1 MEEGFYLA
9 VSRPA
14 LRLAERARG
23 QMKNYPSLRPRRLCG
38 ENLYFEQES
47 EVMEEITDKEY
58 QNKVQDQMGFQDRDR
73 IAKNV
78 LASWGGHM
86 VFIIAGFILPRYIND
101 HIGQTSLGVWDFSWS
116 IVNYFGLAT
125 LGIGSSVNRYV
136 AKYRAGNDTASLNK
150 AMSSVMCVQILVTV
164 VVFLLAIGSAWLV
177 PSLLANRL
185 NSFVAPVRWVILC
198 LGSSLALEIA
208 FDTYGGVMT
217 GCHRWDLHNF
227 INSFFYGATVA
238 GMIVALSVGG
248 GLVSLSF
255 VYLCGTIFKELTRT
269 WVAYRILPGL
279 RIRLKYAEW
288 SEIKI
293 MFNFGSKAF
302 LISISNRLLYQTN
315 NIIVAAYLGAATLAL
330 YARPIALILNLSG
343 FLARFAFIFT
353 PIASQLEA
361 SGKEDELRK
370 LFYKITQYSACMVLP
385 AILFLIIFG
394 GQVLLVWMGKNY
406 EHGELIT
413 ILAIGHLMTI
423 GNRPVVNLLTGIG
436 AHGRP
441 AVANLLAAVLSVVI
455 CLITV
460 GIFHW
465 GLIGAALSVGFSL
478 IAVDGIFLP
487 IYACKRLNVPT
498 LSFLRDSWLKPT
510 LLAVPLTICLLIIRV
525 LFSQKPVISIL
536 LGLAFGGIIIGITYW
551 KWVVP
556 VAERI
561 KIKKFLSRFRLVRME
576 PSS

>member
-1 MEEGFYLA
+1 
-9 VSRPA
+9 
-14 LRLAERARG
+14 
-23 QMKNYPSLRPRRLCG
+23 
-38 ENLYFEQES
+38 
-47 EVMEEITDKEY
+47 MEEIIDKEC
-58 QNKVQDQMGFQDRDR
+58 QGKIEDHMGFKDQNR
-73 IAKNV
+73 IARNV

-86 VFIIAGFILPRYIND
+86 MFIIAGFILPRYIND
-101 HIGQTSLGVWDFSWS
+101 HIGQASLGVWDFSWS

-136 AKYRAGNDTASLNK
+136 AKYRAENDTASLNR
-150 AMSSVMCVQILVTV
+150 AMSSVMCVQMIVTLII
-164 VVFLLAIGSAWLV
+164 FLAAVISAWLV
-177 PSLLANRL
+177 PKLFANRL
-185 NSFVAPVRWVILC
+185 NDSNAFVRWVILF
-198 LGSSLALEIA
+198 LGTSLAIGVA

-227 INSFFYGATVA
+227 INGFFHGATVA
-238 GMIVALSVGG
+238 GMIVALWFGG

-255 VYLCGTIFKELTRT
+255 VYFCGTICKEVTRA
-269 WVAYRILPGL
+269 WVAYRICPGL
-279 RIRLKYAEW
+279 RIRLRYAKW
-288 SEIKI
+288 SETKI

-315 NIIVAAYLGAATLAL
+315 NIIVAAYFGAAALAL
-330 YARPIALILNLSG
+330 YARPIALILHLSA
-343 FLARFAFIFT
+343 FLSKFAFIFT

-370 LFYKITQYSACMVLP
+370 LFYKITQYSACMALP

-394 GQVLLVWMGKNY
+394 GHVLLVWMGKNY
-406 EHGELIT
+406 EQAELIA

-441 AVANLLAAVLSVVI
+441 AVANLLAAILSVVI

-465 GLIGAALSVGFSL
+465 GLIGAALSVGLSL
-478 IAVDGIFLP
+478 AAVDGMFLP
-487 IYACKRLNVPT
+487 IYACKKLNVPT
-498 LSFLRDSWLKPT
+498 LSFFRNSWLKPI
-510 LLAVPLTICLLIIRV
+510 LLAVPLVICLLIIRV
-525 LFSQKPVISIL
+525 LFSEKPVLAIL

-561 KIKKFLSRFRLVRME
+561 KVKKVLSRFKLARIWA
-576 PSS
+576 SS

>member
-1 MEEGFYLA
+1 MEE
-9 VSRPA
+9 
-14 LRLAERARG
+14 
-23 QMKNYPSLRPRRLCG
+23 N
-38 ENLYFEQES
+38 
-47 EVMEEITDKEY
+47 TDKEY
-58 QNKVQDQMGFQDRDR
+58 QNKVHDQTGSQDRNR
-73 IAKNV
+73 ITRNV

-86 VFIIAGFILPRYIND
+86 VFIIAGFIMPRYIND

-136 AKYRAGNDTASLNK
+136 AKYRAENDAESLNR
-150 AMSSVMCVQILVTV
+150 AMSSVMCVQMLVTV
-164 VVFLLAIGSAWLV
+164 VIFLVAIVSSWLV
-177 PSLLANRL
+177 PSLFANRL
-185 NSFVAPVRWVILC
+185 NNFVTDVRWIILL
-198 LGSSLALEIA
+198 LGTSLALDVA

-227 INSFFYGATVA
+227 INGFFHGATVA

-255 VYLCGTIFKELTRT
+255 VYLCGTICKEVTRA
-269 WVAYRILPGL
+269 WIAYRICPEL
-279 RIRLKYAEW
+279 RIRPKYARW

-315 NIIVAAYLGAATLAL
+315 NIIVAAYFGAAALAL
-330 YARPIALILNLSG
+330 YARPIALILHLSA
-343 FLARFAFIFT
+343 FLSKFAFIFT

-361 SGKEDELRK
+361 SGKEDELRR
-370 LFYKITQYSACMVLP
+370 LFYKITQYSACMALP

-394 GQVLLVWMGKNY
+394 GPVLLVWMGKNY
-406 EHGELIT
+406 EHGELIA

-441 AVANLLAAVLSVVI
+441 AVANLLAAILSVII

-460 GIFHW
+460 GVFHW
-465 GLIGAALSVGFSL
+465 GLIGAALSVGLSL
-478 IAVDGIFLP
+478 TAVDGIFLP
-487 IYACKRLNVPT
+487 IYACKRLNIST
-498 LSFLRDSWLKPT
+498 LSFFRDSWLKPIV
-510 LLAVPLTICLLIIRV
+510 LATPFTICLLIIRV
-525 LFSQKPVISIL
+525 LFSQKPIVVIL
-536 LGLAFGGIIIGITYW
+536 LGLASGGIVIGITYW
-551 KWVVP
+551 KWVIP
-556 VAERI
+556 APERI
-561 KIKKFLSRFRLVRME
+561 KIKKFLRRFRIARMQA
-576 PSS
+576 SS

>member
-1 MEEGFYLA
+1 MEEVTDNEYQ
-9 VSRPA
+9 SRV
-14 LRLAERARG
+14 RG
-23 QMKNYPSLRPRRLCG
+23 QM
-38 ENLYFEQES
+38 EFE
-47 EVMEEITDKEY
+47 
-58 QNKVQDQMGFQDRDR
+58 DRNR
-73 IAKNV
+73 IVRNV

-86 VFIIAGFILPRYIND
+86 LFIIAGFILPRYIND
-101 HIGQTSLGVWDFSWS
+101 HIGQTPLGVWDFSWS

-136 AKYRAGNDTASLNK
+136 AKYRAENDAAALNR
-150 AMSSVMCVQILVTV
+150 AMSSVMCVQMV
-164 VVFLLAIGSAWLV
+164 VAVIIFLLTFVSAWLV
-177 PSLLANRL
+177 PALFASRL
-185 NSFVAPVRWVILC
+185 NSFAADVRWVILF
-198 LGSSLALEIA
+198 LGTSLAVEVA

-227 INSFFYGATVA
+227 INGFSYGTTVA
-238 GMIVALSVGG
+238 GMIIALSVGG

-255 VYLCGTIFKELTRT
+255 VYLCGTICKELTRA
-269 WVAYRILPGL
+269 WVAYRICPEL

-293 MFNFGSKAF
+293 MFNFGSKSF
-302 LISISNRLLYQTN
+302 LIAISGRLLYQTN
-315 NIIVAAYLGAATLAL
+315 NIIVAAYFGAAALAL
-330 YARPIALILNLSG
+330 YARPIALVLNLSA
-343 FLARFAFIFT
+343 FLSKFAFIFT

-370 LFYKITQYSACMVLP
+370 LFYKITQYSVCMAFP

-406 EHGELIT
+406 EQAELIA

-441 AVANLLAAVLSVVI
+441 AVANLLAAILSVII

-460 GIFHW
+460 GILHW
-465 GLIGAALSVGFSL
+465 GLIGAALSVGLSL
-478 IAVDGIFLP
+478 MAVDGMFLP
-487 IYACKRLNVPT
+487 LYACKRLNVPT
-498 LSFLRDSWLKPT
+498 LSFFRDSWLKPI
-510 LLAVPLTICLLIIRV
+510 LLAIPLIICLLAIRA
-525 LFSQKPVISIL
+525 LFSQKPVTAIL
-536 LGLAFGGIIIGITYW
+536 LGLASGGIVIGITYW

-556 VAERI
+556 APERI
-561 KIKKFLSRFRLVRME
+561 KIKAFLSRFRLARIQA
-576 PSS
+576 SS

>member
-1 MEEGFYLA
+1 
-9 VSRPA
+9 
-14 LRLAERARG
+14 
-23 QMKNYPSLRPRRLCG
+23 
-38 ENLYFEQES
+38 
-47 EVMEEITDKEY
+47 MEEITDKEY
-58 QNKVQDQMGFQDRDR
+58 QNKIHDQTGFQDRNR
-73 IAKNV
+73 IAINV

-101 HIGQTSLGVWDFSWS
+101 HIGQTPLGVWDFSWS

-136 AKYRAGNDTASLNK
+136 AKYRAENDTASLNR
-150 AMSSVMCVQILVTV
+150 AMSSVMCVQMLMTLII
-164 VVFLLAIGSAWLV
+164 FLAAVISTWLV
-177 PSLLANRL
+177 PKLFENRL
-185 NSFVAPVRWVILC
+185 DNFITSVGWVILF
-198 LGSSLALEIA
+198 LGTSLALEVA

-227 INSFFYGATVA
+227 INGFFYGTTVA
-238 GMIVALSVGG
+238 GMIIALSFGG

-255 VYLCGTIFKELTRT
+255 VYLCGTICKELTRA
-269 WVAYRILPGL
+269 WVTYRICPEL

-293 MFNFGSKAF
+293 MFNFGSKSF
-302 LISISNRLLYQTN
+302 LMAISGRLLYQTN
-315 NIIVAAYLGAATLAL
+315 NIIVAAYLGAASLAL
-330 YARPIALILNLSG
+330 YARPVALILHLSA
-343 FLARFAFIFT
+343 FLSKFAFIFT

-361 SGKEDELRK
+361 SGKEDELRR
-370 LFYKITQYSACMVLP
+370 LFYKITQYSACMALP

-406 EHGELIT
+406 EQAELIA

-441 AVANLLAAVLSVVI
+441 AVANLLAAILSVAI

-460 GIFHW
+460 GVFHW
-465 GLIGAALSVGFSL
+465 GLIGAALSVGLSL

-487 IYACKRLNVPT
+487 IYACKRLNIST
-498 LSFLRDSWLKPT
+498 LSFFRDTWLKPI
-510 LLAVPLTICLLIIRV
+510 LLAVPLVICLLIIRV
-525 LFSQKPVISIL
+525 LFSQKPVVAIL
-536 LGLAFGGIIIGITYW
+536 LGLAFGGIVIGITYW

-556 VAERI
+556 APERI
-561 KIKKFLSRFRLVRME
+561 KIKKFLSRFRLARIQA
-576 PSS
+576 SS

>member
-1 MEEGFYLA
+1 MMEE
-9 VSRPA
+9 V
-14 LRLAERARG
+14 
-23 QMKNYPSLRPRRLCG
+23 
-38 ENLYFEQES
+38 
-47 EVMEEITDKEY
+47 TDKEY
-58 QNKVQDQMGFQDRDR
+58 QVKIDDQMGFKDQNR
-73 IAKNV
+73 IARNV

-86 VFIIAGFILPRYIND
+86 MFIIAGFILPRYIND
-101 HIGQTSLGVWDFSWS
+101 HIGQASLGVWDFSWS

-136 AKYRAGNDTASLNK
+136 AKYRAENDTPSLNR
-150 AMSSVMCVQILVTV
+150 AMSSVMCVQMLVAVVIFLVT
-164 VVFLLAIGSAWLV
+164 IISAWLI
-177 PSLLANRL
+177 PLLFANRL
-185 NSFVAPVRWVILC
+185 NDFTASVRWVILF
-198 LGSSLALEIA
+198 LGTSLALDVA

-227 INSFFYGATVA
+227 INGFFYGATVA
-238 GMIVALSVGG
+238 GMIVSLSVGG

-255 VYLCGTIFKELTRT
+255 IYLCGTVFKELTRA
-269 WVAYRILPGL
+269 WVAYRICPDL
-279 RIRLKYAEW
+279 RIRQRYAEW

-293 MFNFGSKAF
+293 MFAFGSKAF

-315 NIIVAAYLGAATLAL
+315 NIIVAAYFGVAALAL
-330 YARPIALILNLSG
+330 YARPMALILHLSG
-343 FLARFAFIFT
+343 FLAKFAFIFT

-370 LFYKITQYSACMVLP
+370 LFYKITQYSACMALP

-406 EHGELIT
+406 EQAELIA

-441 AVANLLAAVLSVVI
+441 AVANLLAAILSVVI

-460 GIFHW
+460 GVFHW
-465 GLIGAALSVGFSL
+465 GLIGAALSVGLSL
-478 IAVDGIFLP
+478 IAVDGVFLP

-498 LSFLRDSWLKPT
+498 LSFFRDSWLKPLVLAIPLVIS
-510 LLAVPLTICLLIIRV
+510 LLVIRV
-525 LFSQKPVISIL
+525 LFSQKPVLAIL
-536 LGLAFGGIIIGITYW
+536 LGLAFGGIVTGITYW

-556 VAERI
+556 ASERV
-561 KIKKFLSRFRLVRME
+561 KIKKFLSRFRLARIQA
-576 PSS
+576 SS

>member
-1 MEEGFYLA
+1 ME
-9 VSRPA
+9 
-14 LRLAERARG
+14 
-23 QMKNYPSLRPRRLCG
+23 
-38 ENLYFEQES
+38 FEDRNR
-47 EVMEEITDKEY
+47 IT
-58 QNKVQDQMGFQDRDR
+58 R
-73 IAKNV
+73 NV

-136 AKYRAGNDTASLNK
+136 AKYRAENDTLSLNR
-150 AMSSVMCVQILVTV
+150 AMSSVMCVQMLMTLII
-164 VVFLLAIGSAWLV
+164 FLAAFISTWLV
-177 PSLLANRL
+177 PKLFENRL
-185 NSFVAPVRWVILC
+185 DDFITSVRWVILF
-198 LGSSLALEIA
+198 LGSSLALEVA
-208 FDTYGGVMT
+208 FDTYGGVIT

-238 GMIVALSVGG
+238 GMIIALSFGG

-255 VYLCGTIFKELTRT
+255 VYLCGTICKELTRA
-269 WVAYRILPGL
+269 WVTYRICPGL

-288 SEIKI
+288 SEAKQ

-315 NIIVAAYLGAATLAL
+315 NVLVAAYLGAASLAL
-330 YARPIALILNLSG
+330 YARPIALVLHLSV
-343 FLARFAFIFT
+343 FLSKFAFIFT

-361 SGKEDELRK
+361 SGKEGELRK
-370 LFYKITQYSACMVLP
+370 LFYKITQYSACMAVP
-385 AILFLIIFG
+385 SILFLIIFG

-406 EHGELIT
+406 EQAELIA

-441 AVANLLAAVLSVVI
+441 AVANLLAAILSVII

-460 GIFHW
+460 GVFHW
-465 GLIGAALSVGFSL
+465 GLIGAALSVGLSL
-478 IAVDGIFLP
+478 IAVDGVFLP
-487 IYACKRLNVPT
+487 IYACKSLNVPT
-498 LSFLRDSWLKPT
+498 LSFFWDSWLKPIFFAVPFVIC
-510 LLAVPLTICLLIIRV
+510 LLAVRV

-536 LGLAFGGIIIGITYW
+536 LGLAFGGIVMGITYW
-551 KWVVP
+551 RWVVP
-556 VAERI
+556 IAERI
-561 KIKKFLSRFRLVRME
+561 RIKKFLSRFRLARI
-576 PSS
+576 PASS

>member
-1 MEEGFYLA
+1 MELE
-9 VSRPA
+9 
-14 LRLAERARG
+14 
-23 QMKNYPSLRPRRLCG
+23 
-38 ENLYFEQES
+38 
-47 EVMEEITDKEY
+47 
-58 QNKVQDQMGFQDRDR
+58 DRNR
-73 IAKNV
+73 IARNV

-86 VFIIAGFILPRYIND
+86 VFIIAGFIMPRYIND

-136 AKYRAGNDTASLNK
+136 AKYRAENDMASLNR
-150 AMSSVMCVQILVTV
+150 AMSSVMCVQMLVTV
-164 VVFLLAIGSAWLV
+164 IIFLLAIVSAWFV
-177 PSLLANRL
+177 PSLFANRL
-185 NSFVAPVRWVILC
+185 NDFITSVRWVILF
-198 LGSSLALEIA
+198 LGSSLALTVA

-227 INSFFYGATVA
+227 INGFFQGTIVA
-238 GMIVALSVGG
+238 GMIVALYIGG

-255 VYLCGTIFKELTRT
+255 VYLCGTIIKELIRA
-269 WVAYRILPGL
+269 WIAYRICPGL
-279 RIRLKYAEW
+279 RIRPKYAEW

-315 NIIVAAYLGAATLAL
+315 NIIVAAYFGAAALAL
-330 YARPIALILNLSG
+330 YARPIALVLHLSA
-343 FLARFAFIFT
+343 FLSKFAFIFT

-370 LFYKITQYSACMVLP
+370 LFYKVTQYSACMVVP
-385 AILFLIIFG
+385 SILFLIIFG
-394 GQVLLVWMGKNY
+394 GPVLLVWMGKNY
-406 EHGELIT
+406 EQGELIA

-441 AVANLLAAVLSVVI
+441 AIANLLAAILSVVI

-460 GIFHW
+460 GVFHW
-465 GLIGAALSVGFSL
+465 GLIGAALSVGLSL
-478 IAVDGIFLP
+478 IAVDGMFLP
-487 IYACKRLNVPT
+487 FYACKRLNVST
-498 LSFLRDSWLKPT
+498 LSFFRDSWLKPI
-510 LLAVPLTICLLIIRV
+510 LLATPLVICLLAIRM
-525 LFSQKPVISIL
+525 LFSQKPVVAIL
-536 LGLAFGGIIIGITYW
+536 LGLAFGGMITGITYW

-556 VAERI
+556 ASERI
-561 KIKKFLSRFRLVRME
+561 KIRKFLSRFRLARIQA
-576 PSS
+576 SS